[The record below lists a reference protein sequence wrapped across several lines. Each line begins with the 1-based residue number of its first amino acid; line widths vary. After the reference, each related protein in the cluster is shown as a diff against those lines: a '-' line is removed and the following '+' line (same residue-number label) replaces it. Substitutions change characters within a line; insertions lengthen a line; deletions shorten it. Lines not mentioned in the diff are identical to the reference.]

1 MFRIAGSF
9 LLFVSF
15 VPGFSQSEA
24 TPPTFE
30 VAEVKVN
37 KSGEVRMAVD
47 MQGGGRLT
55 MRNVT
60 MKVMIVMAYHARPEA
75 VTGGPG
81 WLDTDRFD
89 VVAKATQ
96 TTPPDD
102 LRRMLQTLLA
112 ERFKLVI
119 HKEPKIISAYV
130 LSVGKSGPNLQASE
144 PAVLSEQRCSPGG
157 GAASQKHLTCQH
169 ISMSALADQLQ
180 EESPRD
186 FDVAVVDQTGLSGT
200 FDFKLDWTPAA
211 RTAETSPDPS
221 GGQTVFDA
229 VETQLGLKLE
239 RRKLPLP
246 VIVVDRVERVPVEN

>member
-1 MFRIAGSF
+1 MFRIAGGF
-9 LLFVSF
+9 LLFVSSI
-15 VPGFSQSEA
+15 PGFSQSDA
-24 TPPTFE
+24 TPPTFD

-81 WLDTDRFD
+81 WLDADRFD

-112 ERFKLVI
+112 ERFKLAI
-119 HKEPKIISAYV
+119 HKEPKMISAYV
-130 LSVGKSGPNLQASE
+130 LLVGKSGPKLHASE

-157 GAASQKHLTCQH
+157 GAASQKHITCQH

-180 EESPRD
+180 EQSPRD
-186 FDVAVVDQTGLSGT
+186 FDLAVVDQTGLSGT

-211 RTAETSPDPS
+211 RAVETSPDPS
-221 GGQTVFDA
+221 GGQTVFEA

-246 VIVVDRVERVPVEN
+246 VIVVDRVERVPVDN